1 MMGPPLR
8 TVITGPGTGVDPETT
23 SRQVR
28 AMMCGFQEVVPTW
41 LKLKGTVFIVLRVRC
56 IFHKM
61 RALRNRKY
69 TCLSSI
75 SESRNLRVPTSGAG
89 MEHNKRWELAHTSA
103 IMRTAT

>member
-1 MMGPPLR
+1 MGPPLR

-61 RALRNRKY
+61 KRNYANSHIARQRD
-69 TCLSSI
+69 
-75 SESRNLRVPTSGAG
+75 SEHEAQAECEQHRSDKQKFLHRRHVQSPVICS
-89 MEHNKRWELAHTSA
+89 
-103 IMRTAT
+103 